1 MEECCKAF
9 GVVAVP
15 LCRNAWHTIGS
26 NHDAAAA
33 NGAAAFASAMANVFL
48 CTRDVAEHVRRSEQ
62 RHENSSR
69 LRGEEAV
76 MCNSYAFDHCLK
88 IQDLHLRML
97 PEHDVM
103 LQQINDH
110 VYYYYSM

>member
-48 CTRDVAEHVRRSEQ
+48 CTRDVAEHVRRLFLHADTCTLQQTSK
-62 RHENSSR
+62 RGATSNSSR
-69 LRGEEAV
+69 VDIGSKRH
-76 MCNSYAFDHCLK
+76 MY
-88 IQDLHLRML
+88 DLYEYDQLL
-97 PEHDVM
+97 
-103 LQQINDH
+103 LQEFEISSTH
-110 VYYYYSM
+110 ASRA